1 MLRFIKPFI
10 RSSTTTVF
18 TYFYTMN
25 SIQKSKPTD
34 QARLTIWLSLVLV
47 CCMFH
52 SCFKDLP
59 DKSIIY
65 ENDFEKETDHLFAI
79 YGTSGLLD
87 STKITTFNNS
97 KVLGRFN
104 SNYILLQIDTI
115 VQHNAIKIEFDL
127 YMHDKWDGDHVPPGA
142 TYPDIWQMVINN
154 FQVYL
159 TTFSNGSFNQSFPAN
174 YSGTGANNKPRS
186 NSWGTINGVCAEAG
200 KIDGTTHYKIEYTTS
215 HQGPLQLAIND
226 IPNPVNSL
234 CLKSWSL
241 DNLRITAITYK

>member
-1 MLRFIKPFI
+1 MYKMQKDQPMRHNRF
-10 RSSTTTVF
+10 TT
-18 TYFYTMN
+18 
-25 SIQKSKPTD
+25 
-34 QARLTIWLSLVLV
+34 WLIVVLV
-47 CCMFH
+47 SGLFH

-65 ENDFEKETDHLFAI
+65 ENNFENGTNHRFAI
-79 YGTSGLLD
+79 YGTGGLMD

-104 SNYILLQIDTI
+104 SNYILLQLDTI
-115 VQHNAIKIEFDL
+115 PEHNAIKIEFDL
-127 YMHDKWDGDHVPPGA
+127 YMHDQWDGDHVPAGA

-159 TTFSNGSFNQSFPAN
+159 TTFSNTSFNQSFPAN

-186 NSWGTINGVCAEAG
+186 NAWGTMTGVCSDAG
-200 KIDGTTHYKIEYTTS
+200 KTNGTSHYKIEYTTA